1 MHHRLPAII
10 CPCRLPDV
18 IGILRKARR
27 INLTEIGILCMV
39 GCRLANIVK
48 TGPEK
53 LAHGKGRISVY
64 RNAVLHGSCSPAG
77 NTVSKGRALLIILRQ
92 DPCLQR
98 EVIYTPALND
108 RGGFASVNH
117 PIRVLLMM
125 LLIILF
131 GIIIACQLDQIRTF
145 LCILPGHIIGPDGD
159 SGISSRII
167 GFHQRLQLPG
177 DLLPVFIHMGVVD
190 LISDAPHDHTGVIS
204 VTAHPTLYISFMPLL
219 EKSCIIIVSLGAFP
233 HVKGL

>member
-53 LAHGKGRISVY
+53 LSHGKGRISVY
-64 RNAVLHGSCSPAG
+64 RNTVLHGSCSPAG
-77 NTVSKGRALLIILRQ
+77 NTVSKSRALLIILRQ
-92 DPCLQR
+92 DPCLQW

-117 PIRVLLMM
+117 PVRVLLMM

-159 SGISSRII
+159 SGISSGII

-177 DLLPVFIHMGVVD
+177 DFLPVFIHMGIVD

-219 EKSCIIIVSLGAFP
+219 EKSCIIIVSLGSFP